1 MVRVFYGTDLTQL
14 HWIGMEKE
22 AHHFKITHY

>member
-14 HWIGMEKE
+14 RWIGMEKE
-22 AHHFKITHY
+22 AHHLQIAHY